1 MTEEMSARVAGVSLV
16 TPEKMNSPPVAHELA
31 ITTADEQSYAIF
43 SRVSVVTRFREDALN
58 FAT

>member
-1 MTEEMSARVAGVSLV
+1 LV